1 MDSVMRQFNMA
12 ATDPPTGLQFLI
24 KVTFVSLVLFSD
36 LLDAKDMDRGGEWLF
51 LKQGFVVYIH
61 S

>member
-36 LLDAKDMDRGGEWLF
+36 LLDAKDMDRGGE
-51 LKQGFVVYIH
+51 
-61 S
+61 

>member
-12 ATDPPTGLQFLI
+12 ATNPPTGLQFLI

-36 LLDAKDMDRGGEWLF
+36 LLDAKDMDRGEE
-51 LKQGFVVYIH
+51 
-61 S
+61 